1 MQNILKDTT
10 PAIEEA
16 MADGRLLTADT
27 KELIATLADAYLRH
41 SGKASSSLGLV
52 AVKDGRF
59 FLKLADAESSLT
71 TRKFDEMVNWLVR
84 NWPAGKPWPKD
95 VAGMCEARREALGG
109 PTGLAGLPKAEPPR
123 PARRPRRS
131 RPKEQKTARAPKQPG
146 STTDLAIAAYCGDH
160 GIARTAATFGMSPR
174 TVSRVLARIR
184 NGEQHGKVR
193 SIEKHTAARP
203 RRGRPPGRKARAGH
217 RAAAE

>member
-109 PTGLAGLPKAEPPR
+109 LAGMPKAKPAQQARKPERTPR
-123 PARRPRRS
+123 SP
-131 RPKEQKTARAPKQPG
+131 ERAEIRQLAQPV
-146 STTDLAIAAYCGDH
+146 SHDLAIAAYCGDH